1 MKNKKIV
8 IASIVLL
15 FLAFIAAVSM
25 YQKNEDK
32 KLKVLITKND
42 KNNPLIK
49 EHSPKFGKNK
59 KNVVIVEFLDPQ
71 CPSCK
76 AFHPA
81 LEKVFKEYDDEV
93 MLVIRYLDNHNSSK
107 FIIEIL
113 EASRKQNKFKETLN
127 ILFTYQDIWGG
138 HQSSK
143 PQTVWNFLKEVKGLD
158 IEKLKKDI
166 ASNDISDI
174 LKIDKQDSLK
184 LGVTGTPE
192 FFVNGK
198 KLKRLSYQSLL
209 DLVES
214 EIYRE

>member
-25 YQKNEDK
+25 YQKSEDK
-32 KLKVLITKND
+32 KLEVLITKND

-49 EHSPKFGKNK
+49 DHSPKFGKNK

-81 LEKVFKEYDDEV
+81 LEKVFKEYDEEV
-93 MLVIRYLDNHNSSK
+93 LLVIRYLDNHSSSK
-107 FIIEIL
+107 FIVQIL

-127 ILFTYQDIWGG
+127 VLFKSQNIWGG
-138 HQSSK
+138 HQSAK
-143 PQTVWNFLKEVKGLD
+143 PEMVWNFLKDVKGLD
-158 IEKLKKDI
+158 IKKLKKYI

-174 LKIDKQDSLK
+174 LKIDRQDALK

-214 EIYRE
+214 EIYR